1 LSAEGK
7 KEDDVIVG
15 EIGSRLPDSRLSFSL
30 LLREPFNFRV
40 EGPFT
45 VGRPS
50 GPASTGGSPE
60 AIREDAQANGN
71 GKARL
76 GIAGRVQVTG
86 SLFAPENSRGTLAV
100 ERLMARYRGMD
111 LTGEEISI
119 QLSSEGIRWASGT
132 VRAAGNPL
140 RVTGK
145 ASWAGDLDVR
155 LDGRVPATAFRL
167 ATDVFDRLDGMTRM
181 EVRVTGRWDDPSVI
195 GTGRLENG
203 TFSFRGYAQLFEQ
216 MNADAV
222 ISREKIIFEHFE
234 GRSGGGYIDGRG
246 ELPLRFAEGQKMF
259 FSVDFFDMR
268 YPYPEDLRP
277 MLQGHVELIGPLND
291 LLISGDVEVQSAR
304 YTKTVRPEQA
314 LLDFRK
320 RLADVMAR
328 RRESDFR
335 MRLDLEAV
343 ADGTIHVKNN
353 LAEANI
359 NGEFKVVGD
368 TSRVIV
374 LGSFDVTEARVDYRG
389 NRYELTR
396 GSLEFQDPRRNNP
409 RLDFRAETKK
419 GNVIVTVS
427 VSGTLERYEVEL
439 SSDPPYSKN
448 DIVSLL
454 SLGVTS

>member
-1 LSAEGK
+1 
-7 KEDDVIVG
+7 
-15 EIGSRLPDSRLSFSL
+15 
-30 LLREPFNFRV
+30 
-40 EGPFT
+40 
-45 VGRPS
+45 
-50 GPASTGGSPE
+50 
-60 AIREDAQANGN
+60 
-71 GKARL
+71 
-76 GIAGRVQVTG
+76 
-86 SLFAPENSRGTLAV
+86 
-100 ERLMARYRGMD
+100 
-111 LTGEEISI
+111 
-119 QLSSEGIRWASGT
+119 
-132 VRAAGNPL
+132 
-140 RVTGK
+140 
-145 ASWAGDLDVR
+145 
-155 LDGRVPATAFRL
+155 
-167 ATDVFDRLDGMTRM
+167 
-181 EVRVTGRWDDPSVI
+181 
-195 GTGRLENG
+195 
-203 TFSFRGYAQLFEQ
+203 
-216 MNADAV
+216 
-222 ISREKIIFEHFE
+222 IIFEHFE
-234 GRSGGGYIDGRG
+234 GRSGGGYLDGRG

-268 YPYPEDLRP
+268 YPYPEDLSP

-291 LLISGDVEVQSAR
+291 LLVSGDVEVQSAR

-320 RLADVMAR
+320 RLADVTAR

-335 MRLDLEAV
+335 MRLDLVAV

-374 LGSFDVTEARVDYRG
+374 LGSFDITEGRIDYRG
-389 NRYELTR
+389 NRYDLTR

-419 GNVIVTVS
+419 GNVIVTVG

-454 SLGVTS
+454 SLGVTSENLAETGGAVPAAGAAAIVLGPYTGRVEEGLRNVIGLDKFAIEPAFSTRENAFEPRFIVGKTFGDRFSVSVSTNVGTTAETSAVAEYKVLENVYLQGDWRSATTTQEGDLGADVKFRYRYRSFRDFLLGSE